1 MLVSTVHV
9 SRKKEQ
15 KTRVAIANREIS
27 PFYTQ
32 PKSMSCIEILVDIR
46 NGNDLCIHCCPV
58 AIKYFVMGSELDNTR
73 TKV

>member
-9 SRKKEQ
+9 SRKREQ
-15 KTRVAIANREIS
+15 KTRVAIADREIS

-32 PKSMSCIEILVDIR
+32 PRSMSRIEFLVDIQ
-46 NGNDLCIHCCPV
+46 NGNDLCIHCCWV
-58 AIKYFVMGSELDNTR
+58 AIKYFVMVSELDNTR